1 MGACL
6 WVCNGRIQYWYGRSL
21 ELATNSTCNDR
32 MLLFIGSYTTR
43 YFILILH
50 RTCILGNT
58 VIGTAIR
65 TLKQKLDC
73 IVVLLQLIP
82 LPLHPT
88 LL

>member
-1 MGACL
+1 MLVGL
-6 WVCNGRIQYWYGRSL
+6 QREKSVRSVVG
-21 ELATNSTCNDR
+21 TRDNSTCNDR

-73 IVVLLQLIP
+73 IVVLLERIP